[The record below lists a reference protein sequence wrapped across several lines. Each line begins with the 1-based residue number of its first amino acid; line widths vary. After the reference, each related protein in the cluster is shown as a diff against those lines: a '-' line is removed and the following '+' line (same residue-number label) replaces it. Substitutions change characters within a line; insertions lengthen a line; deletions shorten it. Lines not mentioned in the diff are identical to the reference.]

1 MSGWRSIFACLKA
14 VKIEQQRRSIQ
25 VKSQAKSDE
34 DETEQAGVEL
44 YRVNAILEVLEAF
57 FSCENLNVISQAS
70 VDCLQC
76 LFCYLREPEPF
87 TPMVN
92 SPFDDNHDE
101 NDEEHNQIELV
112 MPALNMIEKFTTIF
126 VHCYVTSA
134 NHVFATKKRCAFI
147 FVKSNRKTLPVCF
160 SLVLELVN
168 SNRHH
173 LPIRHFRIFLRRFSP
188 ISTCRYRL
196 KHFSVHSNLNLS
208 VTCDNYPMI
217 SILLITQHI
226 YSVFGRI

>member
-25 VKSQAKSDE
+25 VKTQTKTDD

-70 VDCLQC
+70 IDCLQC
-76 LFCYLREPEPF
+76 LFCYLREPGYSEMFSLETLSCLFTIVEPF

-92 SPFDDNHDE
+92 SPFDDDQDE
-101 NDEEHNQIELV
+101 NDDEHNQIELV
-112 MPALNMIEKFTTIF
+112 MPALNMIQKFTTIF

-134 NHVFATKKRCAFI
+134 DNVFATKKRLSDFALEGE
-147 FVKSNRKTLPVCF
+147 KTRTKNFLCF
-160 SLVLELVN
+160 
-168 SNRHH
+168 
-173 LPIRHFRIFLRRFSP
+173 
-188 ISTCRYRL
+188 C
-196 KHFSVHSNLNLS
+196 
-208 VTCDNYPMI
+208 
-217 SILLITQHI
+217 
-226 YSVFGRI
+226 